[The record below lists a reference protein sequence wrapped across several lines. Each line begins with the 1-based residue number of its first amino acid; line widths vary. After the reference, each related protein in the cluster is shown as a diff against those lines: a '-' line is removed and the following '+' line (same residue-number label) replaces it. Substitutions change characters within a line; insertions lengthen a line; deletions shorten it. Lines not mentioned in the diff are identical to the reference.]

1 MKEAVVSELLQE
13 GFSPIQ
19 IEEILQIEQTLL
31 NTIASSEDE
40 PRQAAAKIVYYLLH
54 TWR

>member
-1 MKEAVVSELLQE
+1 MREMVMEELLQE

-31 NTIASSEDE
+31 NTIALSEEE
-40 PRQAAAKIVYYLLH
+40 PNQAAAKIIYYLLH